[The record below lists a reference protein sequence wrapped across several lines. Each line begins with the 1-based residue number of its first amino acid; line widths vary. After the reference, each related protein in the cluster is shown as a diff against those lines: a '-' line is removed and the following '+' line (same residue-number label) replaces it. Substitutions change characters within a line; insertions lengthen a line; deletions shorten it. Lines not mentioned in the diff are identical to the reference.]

1 MTTNEAVRLVA
12 EYDGWVV
19 ALPHTRKGE
28 PMMDKPTSSAC
39 EYLSNLKYLTSLDWL
54 HPVAMKLLNELRA
67 KELELIDYYNNQPF
81 HVDDI
86 VNQEVIYA
94 KRKFRNGG
102 AITNILLACSAAPIN
117 NEYIDLFNAVY
128 DGIVY
133 LKSQTNG
140 NNS

>member
-1 MTTNEAVRLVA
+1 MNEKIKTIA

-19 ALPHTRKGE
+19 EVERTLRNEPIMSKAVFPHSHYLYDLP
-28 PMMDKPTSSAC
+28 
-39 EYLSNLKYLTSLDWL
+39 YLTSLDWL

-81 HVDDI
+81 YVDDI

-117 NEYIDLFNAVY
+117 NEYIYLLNAVY

-133 LKSQTNG
+133 LKSQTNDK
-140 NNS
+140 